1 MQVFDNRGGYK
12 LDKADKTQIYYKNKN
27 LVKVKLVRQ
36 GSLLTVYFNGTK
48 MTEDAV
54 MSENT
59 RWNFFG
65 FGLSNAP
72 NAEQG
77 DEFYVRNI
85 RLTK

>member
-1 MQVFDNRGGYK
+1 
-12 LDKADKTQIYYKNKN
+12 
-27 LVKVKLVRQ
+27 
-36 GSLLTVYFNGTK
+36 

-77 DEFYVRNI
+77 DEFYVSNI